1 MISYLLF
8 SWICAKRPDHEFA
21 DLLWENGQIVIQ
33 SQSSKAP
40 KSSFPSTAFCYGTVQ
55 EKDTREIDPK
65 FSQSRSDGCDDCTIR
80 HSANKGV
87 NTQEDDTVPWISYP
101 VE

>member
-55 EKDTREIDPK
+55 DTREIDPK